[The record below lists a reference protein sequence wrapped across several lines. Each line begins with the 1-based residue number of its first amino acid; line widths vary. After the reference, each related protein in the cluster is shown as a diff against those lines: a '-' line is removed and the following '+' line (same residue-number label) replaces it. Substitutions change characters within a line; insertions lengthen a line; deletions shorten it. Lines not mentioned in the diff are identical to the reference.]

1 MDCYHPSPDH
11 LRSLANERN
20 LMSNVIEKI
29 IGPRTPQ
36 ALDEHERSRF
46 RLPNILLGIAAVLLL
61 TSMFFP
67 YWKMTLKAP
76 QYPGG
81 LSVEV
86 YVNRMTGDVSEID
99 GLNHYIG
106 MRPLGEAAQLERA
119 VSIVAVGILTLLVLA
134 AIFVHSPWAL
144 LLALP
149 AILWPF
155 IFIGD
160 MYYWMRNFGLNL
172 DPTAPLSSSIDPF
185 VPPILGSG
193 MVGQF
198 ETIATF
204 EIGLWMA
211 FLAVGLILAGLYY
224 QRRAYR
230 PLVQGN

>member
-1 MDCYHPSPDH
+1 MT
-11 LRSLANERN
+11 N
-20 LMSNVIEKI
+20 MIEKI
-29 IGPRTPQ
+29 VGPRTPR
-36 ALDEHERSRF
+36 ALDEHERTLF
-46 RLPNILLGIAAVLLL
+46 RLPNILLGAAAVLLL
-61 TSMFFP
+61 ASMFLP

-86 YVNRMTGDVSEID
+86 YINRMTGDVSEID

-119 VSIVAVGILTLLVLA
+119 VSMVAVAILVMLVLA
-134 AIFVHSPWAL
+134 AIYVHSPLAL

-160 MYYWMRNFGLNL
+160 MYYWMRNFGMNL
-172 DPTAPLSSSIDPF
+172 DPTAPLSSSIEPF
-185 VPPILGSG
+185 VPPILGTG
-193 MVGQF
+193 KVGQF
-198 ETIATF
+198 ETVATF

-211 FLAVGLILAGLYY
+211 FLAMILILVGLYY
-224 QRRAYR
+224 QRRAYK
-230 PLVQGN
+230 PLVEESR

>member
-1 MDCYHPSPDH
+1 
-11 LRSLANERN
+11 
-20 LMSNVIEKI
+20 MSIMSAMRRIV
-29 IGPRTPQ
+29 GPRAP
-36 ALDEHERSRF
+36 ADVNEKERTTY
-46 RLPNILLGIAAVLLL
+46 RLPNILLGVAAVLLL
-61 TSMFFP
+61 VSVFLP
-67 YWKMTLKAP
+67 YWKMTLHAP
-76 QYPGG
+76 QYPQG

-86 YVNRMTGDVSEID
+86 YVNSMTGDVAEID

-119 VSIVAVGILTLLVLA
+119 VSFVAVGALVLLVLA

-160 MYYWMRNFGLNL
+160 MYYWMRNFGMNL

-198 ETIATF
+198 ETVATF
-204 EIGLWMA
+204 EIGLWLA
-211 FLAVGLILAGLYY
+211 FLAVALILAGLYY
-224 QRRAYR
+224 QRRAYK
-230 PLVQGN
+230 PLVEQGA

>member
-1 MDCYHPSPDH
+1 
-11 LRSLANERN
+11 
-20 LMSNVIEKI
+20 MSGFIQKI
-29 IGPRTPQ
+29 IGPRAPATASEQ
-36 ALDEHERSRF
+36 ERRTY
-46 RLPNILLGIAAVLLL
+46 RLPNILLGAAAVLLL
-61 TSMFFP
+61 ASMFLP
-67 YWKMTLKAP
+67 YWQMTLKAP

-81 LSVEV
+81 LSVQV

-119 VSIVAVGILTLLVLA
+119 VSMVAVGALVLLVLA

-160 MYYWMRNFGLNL
+160 MYYWMRHFGLNL

-198 ETIATF
+198 ETVATF
-204 EIGLWMA
+204 EIGLWLA
-211 FLAVGLILAGLYY
+211 FIAVGLILFGLFY
-224 QRRAYR
+224 QRKAYK
-230 PLVQGN
+230 PLS

>member
-1 MDCYHPSPDH
+1 
-11 LRSLANERN
+11 
-20 LMSNVIEKI
+20 MSNAIEKI
-29 IGPRTPQ
+29 VGPRTPE
-36 ALDEHERSRF
+36 ALEEHERRQF
-46 RLPNILLGIAAVLLL
+46 HLPNILLGIAAILLL
-61 TSMFFP
+61 MSMFLP

-119 VSIVAVGILTLLVLA
+119 VSMVAVVILVLLVLA

-155 IFIGD
+155 IFIAD

-204 EIGLWMA
+204 QIGLWMA
-211 FLAVGLILAGLYY
+211 FLAVAMILAGLYY
-224 QRRAYR
+224 QRRAYK
-230 PLVQGN
+230 PLVKEA

>member
-1 MDCYHPSPDH
+1 
-11 LRSLANERN
+11 
-20 LMSNVIEKI
+20 MSKLIKRI
-29 IGPRTPQ
+29 AGPRTPQ
-36 ALDEHERSRF
+36 DVPEPDRMRYY
-46 RLPNILLGIAAVLLL
+46 LPNILLGTAAVLLL
-61 TSMFFP
+61 MSMFLP
-67 YWKMTLKAP
+67 DWQMTLLAP
-76 QYPGG
+76 QDPGG

-86 YVNRMTGDVSEID
+86 YVNRLTGDVSEID

-119 VSIVAVGILTLLVLA
+119 VSMVAVSFLVLLVLA

-155 IFIGD
+155 IFVGD

-172 DPTAPLSSSIDPF
+172 DPTAPLSSSIQPF

-198 ETIATF
+198 ETIASF

-211 FLAVGLILAGLYY
+211 FAAVALILAGLYY
-224 QRRAYR
+224 QRRAYK
-230 PLVQGN
+230 PLVVDGS

>member
-1 MDCYHPSPDH
+1 
-11 LRSLANERN
+11 
-20 LMSNVIEKI
+20 MSNAIEKI
-29 IGPRTPQ
+29 IGPRTPE
-36 ALDEHERSRF
+36 ALSENDRRQF

-61 TSMFFP
+61 ASMFLP
-67 YWKMTLKAP
+67 YWKMTLNAP

-81 LSVEV
+81 LSIEV
-86 YVNRMTGDVSEID
+86 FVNRMAGDVTEID

-119 VSIVAVGILTLLVLA
+119 VSMVAVGILVLLVLA

-155 IFIGD
+155 IFIAD
-160 MYYWMRNFGLNL
+160 MYYWMRHFGLNL

-198 ETIATF
+198 ETIASF
-204 EIGLWMA
+204 QIGLWMA
-211 FLAVGLILAGLYY
+211 FLAVVLIITGLYY
-224 QRRAYR
+224 QRKAYK
-230 PLVQGN
+230 PLVESA

>member
-1 MDCYHPSPDH
+1 MT
-11 LRSLANERN
+11 N
-20 LMSNVIEKI
+20 MIEKI
-29 IGPRTPQ
+29 VGPRTPR
-36 ALDEHERSRF
+36 ALDEHERTLF
-46 RLPNILLGIAAVLLL
+46 RLPNILLGAAAVLLL
-61 TSMFFP
+61 ASMFLP

-86 YVNRMTGDVSEID
+86 YINRMTGDVSEID

-119 VSIVAVGILTLLVLA
+119 VSMVAVAILVMLVLA
-134 AIFVHSPWAL
+134 AIYVHSPLAL

-160 MYYWMRNFGLNL
+160 MYYWMRNFGMNL
-172 DPTAPLSSSIDPF
+172 DPTAPLSSSIEPF
-185 VPPILGSG
+185 VPPILGTG
-193 MVGQF
+193 KVGQF
-198 ETIATF
+198 ETVATF

-211 FLAVGLILAGLYY
+211 FLAVILILVGLYY
-224 QRRAYR
+224 QRRAYK
-230 PLVQGN
+230 PLVEESR

>member
-1 MDCYHPSPDH
+1 
-11 LRSLANERN
+11 
-20 LMSNVIEKI
+20 MSNFFKKI

-36 ALDEHERSRF
+36 TVDEHERRQF
-46 RLPNILLGIAAVLLL
+46 HLPNVLLGIAAVLLL
-61 TSMFFP
+61 ASMFLP

-86 YVNRMTGDVSEID
+86 YVNRLTGDVSEID

-119 VSIVAVGILTLLVLA
+119 VSMVAVGALVLLVLA

-155 IFIGD
+155 IFIAD
-160 MYYWMRNFGLNL
+160 MYFWMRHFGLNL
-172 DPTAPLSSSIDPF
+172 DPTAPLSSSIEPF
-185 VPPILGSG
+185 VPPILGTG

-198 ETIATF
+198 ETIASF
-204 EIGLWMA
+204 QIGLWMA
-211 FLAVGLILAGLYY
+211 FLAVALILAGLYY
-224 QRRAYR
+224 QRKAYK
-230 PLVQGN
+230 PLVDKS

>member
-1 MDCYHPSPDH
+1 
-11 LRSLANERN
+11 
-20 LMSNVIEKI
+20 MSIMSAMRRIV
-29 IGPRTPQ
+29 GPRAP
-36 ALDEHERSRF
+36 ADVNEKERTTY
-46 RLPNILLGIAAVLLL
+46 RLPNILLGVAAVLLL
-61 TSMFFP
+61 VSVFLP
-67 YWKMTLKAP
+67 YWKMTLHAP
-76 QYPGG
+76 QYPQG

-86 YVNRMTGDVSEID
+86 YVNRMTGDVAEID

-119 VSIVAVGILTLLVLA
+119 VSFVAVGALVLLVLA

-160 MYYWMRNFGLNL
+160 MYYWMRNFGMNL

-198 ETIATF
+198 ETVATF
-204 EIGLWMA
+204 EIGLWLA
-211 FLAVGLILAGLYY
+211 FLAVALILAGLYY
-224 QRRAYR
+224 QRRAYK
-230 PLVQGN
+230 PLVEQGA

>member
-1 MDCYHPSPDH
+1 
-11 LRSLANERN
+11 
-20 LMSNVIEKI
+20 MSNAIEKI

-36 ALDEHERSRF
+36 ALDEHDRRQF
-46 RLPNILLGIAAVLLL
+46 HLPNILLGVAAVLLL
-61 TSMFFP
+61 ASMFLP
-67 YWKMTLKAP
+67 YWKMTLNAP

-81 LSVEV
+81 LSIEV
-86 YVNRMTGDVSEID
+86 YVNRMAGDVREID

-119 VSIVAVGILTLLVLA
+119 VSMVAVGILVLLVLA

-155 IFIGD
+155 IFIAD
-160 MYYWMRNFGLNL
+160 MYYWMRHFGLNL

-198 ETIATF
+198 ETVASF
-204 EIGLWMA
+204 QIGLWMA
-211 FLAVGLILAGLYY
+211 FLAVVLIITGLYY
-224 QRRAYR
+224 QRKAYK
-230 PLVQGN
+230 PLVKTA

>member
-1 MDCYHPSPDH
+1 
-11 LRSLANERN
+11 
-20 LMSNVIEKI
+20 MSNLVDKV
-29 IGPRTPQ
+29 IGPRAPQ
-36 ALDEHERSRF
+36 ALDEREQKQF
-46 RLPNILLGIAAVLLL
+46 RLPNILLGAAAVLLL
-61 TSMFFP
+61 VSMFLP
-67 YWKMTLKAP
+67 YWQMTLNAP

-81 LSVEV
+81 LTIEV

-119 VSIVAVGILTLLVLA
+119 VSMVAVGILVLLVLA
-134 AIFVHSPWAL
+134 AIFVHSPWAA

-172 DPTAPLSSSIDPF
+172 DPTAPLSSSIKPF

-198 ETIATF
+198 ETVATF
-204 EIGLWMA
+204 EIGLWLA
-211 FLAVGLILAGLYY
+211 FVSVGLIIAGLYY
-224 QRRAYR
+224 QRRAYK
-230 PLVQGN
+230 PLVEGAN

>member
-1 MDCYHPSPDH
+1 
-11 LRSLANERN
+11 
-20 LMSNVIEKI
+20 MSNLVEKI

-36 ALDEHERSRF
+36 ALDEHERRQF
-46 RLPNILLGIAAVLLL
+46 HLPNILLGIAAVLLL
-61 TSMFFP
+61 VSMFLP

-86 YVNRMTGDVSEID
+86 YVNRLTGDVSEID

-119 VSIVAVGILTLLVLA
+119 ISMVAVLFLVLLVLA

-155 IFIGD
+155 IFIAD

-172 DPTAPLSSSIDPF
+172 DPTAPLSSSIEPF

-198 ETIATF
+198 ETVATF
-204 EIGLWMA
+204 QIGLWMA
-211 FLAVGLILAGLYY
+211 FLAVALILAGLYY
-224 QRRAYR
+224 QRRAYK
-230 PLVQGN
+230 PLVSKA

>member
-1 MDCYHPSPDH
+1 
-11 LRSLANERN
+11 
-20 LMSNVIEKI
+20 MSGFIQKI
-29 IGPRTPQ
+29 IGPRAPATASEQ
-36 ALDEHERSRF
+36 ERRTY
-46 RLPNILLGIAAVLLL
+46 RLPNILLGAAAVLLL
-61 TSMFFP
+61 ASMFLP
-67 YWKMTLKAP
+67 YWQMTLKAP

-86 YVNRMTGDVSEID
+86 YVNRMAGDVGEID

-119 VSIVAVGILTLLVLA
+119 VSMVAVGALTLLVLA

-144 LLALP
+144 VLALP

-160 MYYWMRNFGLNL
+160 MYYWMRHFGLNL

-198 ETIATF
+198 ETIASF

-211 FLAVGLILAGLYY
+211 FAAVALILFGLYY
-224 QRRAYR
+224 QRRAYK
-230 PLVQGN
+230 PLS

>member
-1 MDCYHPSPDH
+1 
-11 LRSLANERN
+11 
-20 LMSNVIEKI
+20 MSGFIQKI
-29 IGPRTPQ
+29 IGPRAPATASEQ
-36 ALDEHERSRF
+36 ERRTY
-46 RLPNILLGIAAVLLL
+46 RLPNILLGAAAVLLL
-61 TSMFFP
+61 ASMFLP
-67 YWKMTLKAP
+67 YWQMTLKAP

-86 YVNRMTGDVSEID
+86 YVNRMAGDVGEID

-119 VSIVAVGILTLLVLA
+119 VSMVAVAALTLLVLA

-160 MYYWMRNFGLNL
+160 MYYWMRHFGLNL

-198 ETIATF
+198 ETIASF

-211 FLAVGLILAGLYY
+211 FAAVALILFGLYY
-224 QRRAYR
+224 QRRAYK
-230 PLVQGN
+230 PLS

>member
-1 MDCYHPSPDH
+1 
-11 LRSLANERN
+11 
-20 LMSNVIEKI
+20 MSAFKRFA
-29 IGPRTPQ
+29 GPRAPVAT
-36 ALDEHERSRF
+36 DEKQRAAF
-46 RLPNILLGIAAVLLL
+46 RLPNVLLGAAAVLLL
-61 TSMFFP
+61 VSMFLP
-67 YWKMTLKAP
+67 YWKMTLHAP
-76 QYPGG
+76 QYPSG

-86 YVNRMTGDVSEID
+86 FVNRMTGDVAEID

-119 VSIVAVGILTLLVLA
+119 VSMVAVAFLVLLVLA
-134 AIFVHSPWAL
+134 AIYVHSPWAA

-155 IFIGD
+155 IFIAD

-172 DPTAPLSSSIDPF
+172 DPTAPLSSSIEPF

-198 ETIATF
+198 ETVATF
-204 EIGLWMA
+204 QIGLWLA

-224 QRRAYR
+224 QRRAYK
-230 PLVQGN
+230 PLAA